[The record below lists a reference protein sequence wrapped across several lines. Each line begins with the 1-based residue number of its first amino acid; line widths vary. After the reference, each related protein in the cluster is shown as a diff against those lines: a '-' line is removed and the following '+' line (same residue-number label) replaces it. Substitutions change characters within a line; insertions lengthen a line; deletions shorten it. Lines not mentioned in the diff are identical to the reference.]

1 MGLFKKQCTKV
12 NRFIKGIM
20 IGGFVPSSETTV
32 LPDGAINNVRNAV
45 DDCSRHLSECQKEL
59 DASTQAWEDIFIM
72 YKTMH
77 RNELAVL
84 TEEDDIYFKSKVKSA
99 LEHAEKADSLTVEYT
114 NPEYGKRFIEQY
126 VGGMRILVNG
136 FETNDAQNYQ
146 RGTFLIDQF
155 FSWLRAS
162 YGSGRLN
169 RDESI

>member
-1 MGLFKKQCTKV
+1 MGLLKKQCTEV
-12 NRFIKGIM
+12 NRFIKEIM
-20 IGGFVPSSETTV
+20 FGGLVASSETTV
-32 LPDGAINNVRNAV
+32 LPEGASNIVRNVV
-45 DDCSRHLSECQKEL
+45 DDCDRHMSECQKEL
-59 DASTQAWEDIFIM
+59 DASSQAWEDIFIM
-72 YKTMH
+72 YEIKH
-77 RNELAVL
+77 GNEPAVL

-99 LEHAEKADSLTVEYT
+99 LEHAEKADSLTVEYA

-126 VGGMRILVNG
+126 VGGMRMLIDG

-169 RDESI
+169 RDGSI